1 MPLFKK
7 TRSTIGLDIGS
18 SMVKVAKLS
27 LLDKEYTLES
37 FAIEPI
43 PEGAVQAGEIK
54 EPSQLAQAALNAVTR
69 CDASMKDVVVALPNY
84 AILSEVLT
92 MNATPEKEMR
102 EAILV
107 EAEQMSA
114 FDLTDV
120 EIDYAVLDRD
130 EAAGTMKVLMVVA
143 KNDIIYSYIDFLNE
157 AGLKPVILDVDLF
170 ALSNIV
176 HLNYDFEKYKTC
188 VLLNIGYESTVAAFL
203 RNGIFHSSRD
213 ISVAGLSFQKALETI
228 PDTST
233 SKIHEIL
240 KGSIGPDSDID
251 MLTDKLNSA
260 NKEFVNA
267 VGVALSYF
275 QASDAVDKIDLI
287 IVTGGFAMA
296 PGLINALEL
305 RTGAKTDVFDPF
317 SRISLKEGLI
327 EGGDPKKIG
336 SILSVAMGL
345 ATRTV

>member
-1 MPLFKK
+1 MPLRKK
-7 TRSTIGLDIGS
+7 TRSTLGLDIGS

-27 LLDKEYTLES
+27 ELDKEYTLES

-43 PEGAVQAGEIK
+43 PEGVVQAGEIK
-54 EPSQLAQAALNAVTR
+54 EPSQLAQVALKAVTR
-69 CDASMKDVVVALPNY
+69 CDNSIKDVVVALPNY

-92 MNATPEKEMR
+92 MNAIPEKEMR
-102 EAILV
+102 EAVLV

-120 EIDYAVLDRD
+120 EIDYAILDRD

-143 KNDIIYSYIDFLNE
+143 KNDIIYSYIDFLGE
-157 AGLKPVILDVDLF
+157 AGLRPIILDVDLF

-188 VLLNIGYESTVAAFL
+188 VLLNIGYETTVAAFL
-203 RNGIFHSSRD
+203 KNGIFHSSRD
-213 ISVAGLSFQKALETI
+213 ISVAGITYKKALEFI
-228 PDTST
+228 PEITPA
-233 SKIHEIL
+233 KIHEII
-240 KGSIGPDSDID
+240 KGSITPDSDID
-251 MLTDKLNSA
+251 TISDALNSA

-305 RTGAKTDVFDPF
+305 RTGAETDVLDPF
-317 SRISLKEGLI
+317 SNIGLKEGLI
-327 EGGDPKKIG
+327 ESGAPNKIG

-345 ATRTV
+345 ATRSV